1 MFSLFLAISLLPI
14 HATVLGIAP
23 QHSIVASTR
32 GATIQLQPG
41 TYRFRVAHASRLRP
55 GIGLDGL
62 LDRSTKPWTL
72 REAVPARPFVA
83 GLPARGK
90 VVIIDLGSYL
100 PHVTLVDSAGHPFD
114 LATAFRGKTL
124 LLSFIYTRCPPG
136 DLCPL
141 TSAKFARLQQQ
152 IDPKHLHLLEITIDP
167 SFDSPAIL
175 KRYGVRFGAIPSRW
189 TLATGTGSTI
199 QHLLNRFVISSIE
212 DTTGHY
218 VHNDELFIVGPN
230 GRVAFIARS
239 AAWVAGGALAEA
251 RSIDGETSNP
261 FELFELS
268 LVASIVAACGGSE
281 YAGIVILDITLISL
295 IALAVIW
302 TLWRLGRRLWK
313 RNRS

>member
-1 MFSLFLAISLLPI
+1 MFPLFLAISLLPI

-32 GATIQLQPG
+32 GATLQLHPG
-41 TYRFRVAHASRLRP
+41 TYRFRVSHASQLRP
-55 GIGLDGL
+55 GIGVDGL

-167 SFDSPAIL
+167 NFDSPAIL

>member
-1 MFSLFLAISLLPI
+1 MFPLLLAISLLPI
-14 HATVLGIAP
+14 HATVLAVTP
-23 QHSIVASTR
+23 KSTVVAATQ
-32 GATIQLQPG
+32 GATLQLQPG
-41 TYRFRVAHASRLRP
+41 TYRFRVPSATNLRP
-55 GIGLDGL
+55 GIGIDGL
-62 LDRSTKPWTL
+62 LDRATAPWTL
-72 REAVPARPFVA
+72 RDAVPARPFVA

-90 VVIIDLGSYL
+90 VVTVDLGSYL
-100 PHVTLVDSAGHPFD
+100 PNVTLVDAAGHPFD

-141 TSAKFARLQQQ
+141 TSAKFARMQRE
-152 IDPKHLHLLEITIDP
+152 IDPKRMHLLEISIDP
-167 SFDSPAIL
+167 TYDSPAIL
-175 KRYGVRFGAIPSRW
+175 TDYGVRFGAIPSRW

-199 QHLLNRFVISSIE
+199 QALLDRFVISSIE

-251 RSIDGETSNP
+251 RSIDGESSNP
-261 FELFELS
+261 FELFKLS
-268 LVASIVAACGGSE
+268 MVASIVAACGGSE

-295 IALAVIW
+295 MTLAILWV
-302 TLWRLGRRLWK
+302 LWRLGRRLWK
-313 RNRS
+313 KP

>member
-1 MFSLFLAISLLPI
+1 MYPLLLVLSLLPI
-14 HATVLGIAP
+14 HATVLAVAP
-23 QHSIVASTR
+23 RQTVIASTR
-32 GATIQLQPG
+32 GATLQLDAG
-41 TYRFRVAHASRLRP
+41 TYRLRVPRAASLRP
-55 GIGLDGL
+55 GLGIDGL
-62 LDRSTKPWTL
+62 LDRSTHPWTL
-72 REAVPARPFVA
+72 RDAVPARPFIA

-90 VVIIDLGSYL
+90 VIPIDLGSYL
-100 PHVTLVDSAGHPFD
+100 PDATLVDAAGHPFN
-114 LATAFRGKTL
+114 LSTAFRGKTL

-141 TSAKFARLQQQ
+141 TSAKFARLQSQ
-152 IDPKHLHLLEITIDP
+152 IDPKHLHLLEISIDP
-167 SFDSPAIL
+167 TYDSPAVL
-175 KRYGVRFGAIPSRW
+175 KNYGIRFGANPSRW
-189 TLATGTGSTI
+189 TLATGTGSTV
-199 QHLLNRFVISSIE
+199 QSLLDRFVISSIE

-281 YAGIVILDITLISL
+281 YAGIVILDIVLISL
-295 IALAVIW
+295 IALAVTWI
-302 TLWRLGRRLWK
+302 LWRLARRLM
-313 RNRS
+313 RER

>member
-1 MFSLFLAISLLPI
+1 MFPLFLAVALLPI
-14 HATVLGIAP
+14 HATILGVAP
-23 QHSIVASTR
+23 QHTIVASTR
-32 GATIQLQPG
+32 GATLQLAPG
-41 TYRFRVAHASRLRP
+41 TYRFSVPKGTIVRS
-55 GIGLDGL
+55 GIGIDGL
-62 LDRSTKPWTL
+62 LDRSTDPWSL

-90 VVIIDLGSYL
+90 VITVDLGSYL
-100 PHVTLVDSAGHPFD
+100 PNVTLVDAAGHPFN
-114 LATAFRGKTL
+114 LSTAFRGKTL

-152 IDPKHLHLLEITIDP
+152 IDPKHLHLLEISIDP
-167 SFDSPAIL
+167 TYDSPAVL
-175 KRYGVRFGAIPSRW
+175 KNYGIRFGAIPSRW

-199 QHLLNRFVISSIE
+199 QHILNRFVISSIE

-261 FELFELS
+261 FELFKLS

-295 IALAVIW
+295 MALAVIW
-302 TLWRLGRRLWK
+302 VLWRLARRLI
-313 RNRS
+313 RSR

>member
-1 MFSLFLAISLLPI
+1 MFPFLLAISLLPI
-14 HATVLGIAP
+14 HATVLGVAP
-23 QHSIVASTR
+23 QHTIVASTR
-32 GATIQLQPG
+32 GARLQLQPG
-41 TYRFRVAHASRLRP
+41 TYRFRVSKNATALRP
-55 GIGLDGL
+55 GVGVDGL
-62 LDRSTKPWTL
+62 LDRATDPWTL

-90 VVIIDLGSYL
+90 VVIIDLGSEL
-100 PHVTLVDSAGHPFD
+100 PHVTLVDSSGHPFD

-136 DLCPL
+136 DVCPL

-152 IDPKHLHLLEITIDP
+152 IDPKHLHLLEISIDP
-167 SFDSPAIL
+167 TYDSPAVL
-175 KRYGVRFGAIPSRW
+175 KNYGIRFGAIPSRW

-268 LVASIVAACGGSE
+268 LVASIVSACGGSE
-281 YAGIVILDITLISL
+281 YAGIVILDITLISA
-295 IALAVIW
+295 IALAVTWI
-302 TLWRLGRRLWK
+302 LWRLGRRLWK
-313 RNRS
+313 KS

>member
-1 MFSLFLAISLLPI
+1 MFPFLLAISLLPI
-14 HATVLGIAP
+14 HATVLGVAP
-23 QHSIVASTR
+23 QHTIVASTR
-32 GATIQLQPG
+32 GATLQLQPG
-41 TYRFRVAHASRLRP
+41 TYRFRVPHNATVLRP
-55 GIGLDGL
+55 GIGVDGL
-62 LDRSTKPWTL
+62 LDRATKPWTL
-72 REAVPARPFVA
+72 RDAVPARPFVA

-100 PHVTLVDSAGHPFD
+100 PNVTLVDAAGHPFD

-141 TSAKFARLQQQ
+141 TSAKFARLQQE
-152 IDPKHLHLLEITIDP
+152 IDPKHLHLLEISIDP
-167 SFDSPAIL
+167 SYDSPAVL
-175 KRYGVRFGAIPSRW
+175 RNYGIRFGAIPSRW

-268 LVASIVAACGGSE
+268 LVASIVSACGGSE
-281 YAGIVILDITLISL
+281 YAGIVILDIALISA
-295 IALAVIW
+295 IALAVTWI
-302 TLWRLGRRLWK
+302 LWRLGRRLWK
-313 RNRS
+313 KS

>member
-1 MFSLFLAISLLPI
+1 MFPFILALSLLPI
-14 HATVLGIAP
+14 HATVLAVAP
-23 QHSIVASTR
+23 QHTIVASTR
-32 GATIQLQPG
+32 GATLQLPPG
-41 TYRFRVAHASRLRP
+41 IYRFRVP
-55 GIGLDGL
+55 KGTVINTGIGIDGL
-62 LDRSTKPWTL
+62 LDRSTKPWNL

-90 VVIIDLGSYL
+90 VITVDLGSYL
-100 PHVTLVDSAGHPFD
+100 PNVTLVDAAGHPFN
-114 LATAFRGKTL
+114 LSTAFRGKTL

-141 TSAKFARLQQQ
+141 TSAKFARMQQQ
-152 IDPKHLHLLEITIDP
+152 IDPKRLHLLEITIDP
-167 SFDSPAIL
+167 TYDSPAVL
-175 KRYGVRFGAIPSRW
+175 ENYGIRFGAIPSRW

-261 FELFELS
+261 FELFKLS

-295 IALAVIW
+295 MALAVIW
-302 TLWRLGRRLWK
+302 VLWRLARRLI
-313 RNRS
+313 RER